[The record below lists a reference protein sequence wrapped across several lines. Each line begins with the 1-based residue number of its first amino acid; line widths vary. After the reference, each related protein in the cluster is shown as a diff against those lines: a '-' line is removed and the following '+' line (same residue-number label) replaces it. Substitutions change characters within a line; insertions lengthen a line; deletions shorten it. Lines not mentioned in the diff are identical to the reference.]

1 MALRIFNTL
10 TGRKEEFVPLDP
22 PRVGMY
28 ACGVTVYDLSH
39 LGHARGALVFDV
51 VRRYLAFTGYDV
63 KYVRNF
69 TDIDDKIIKRAAE
82 RSMGWQELAERYIG
96 EYVKDMAA
104 LGIRPADVEPKATEH
119 IPEIIAHV
127 AGLVAKGKALTRK

>member
-1 MALRIFNTL
+1 MALRIFNTR
-10 TGRKEEFVPLDP
+10 TGRKEEFVPLAP
-22 PRVGMY
+22 PRIGMY

-39 LGHARGALVFDV
+39 LGHARGALAFDV
-51 VRRYLAFTGYDV
+51 VRRYLAFSGYQV

-82 RSMGWQELAERYIG
+82 RGIGWKQLAETYIG
-96 EYVKDMAA
+96 EYVKDMTA

-119 IPEIIAHV
+119 IPEIVAQIGRAHV
-127 AGLVAKGKALTRK
+127 